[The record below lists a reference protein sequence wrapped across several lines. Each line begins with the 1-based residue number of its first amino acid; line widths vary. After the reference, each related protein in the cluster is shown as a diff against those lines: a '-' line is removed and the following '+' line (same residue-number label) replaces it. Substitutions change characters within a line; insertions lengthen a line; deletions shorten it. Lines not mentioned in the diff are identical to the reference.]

1 MKMKN
6 IKINWKSVAEEVLC
20 FIPASLMAFIAEEYI
35 WGHSFVGNISVFI
48 VTLLIVKG
56 IYALLFNNKQR

>member
-20 FIPASLMAFIAEEYI
+20 FIPASLTAFLAAASL
-35 WGHSFVGNISVFI
+35 WGPSLVGTISVFI

-56 IYALLFNNKQR
+56 LYALLFNNKQR

>member
-1 MKMKN
+1 MKN

-20 FIPASLMAFIAEEYI
+20 FIPASLTAFIAEEYI

-56 IYALLFNNKQR
+56 L